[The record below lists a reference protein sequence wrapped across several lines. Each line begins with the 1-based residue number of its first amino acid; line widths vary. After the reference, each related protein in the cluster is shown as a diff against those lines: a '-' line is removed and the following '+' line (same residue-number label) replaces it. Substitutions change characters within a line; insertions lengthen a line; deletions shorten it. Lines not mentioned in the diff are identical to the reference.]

1 MKHCVWV
8 FAVVLLVVAACVP
21 PPNAGI
27 PQAGTVDVNKGAL
40 SSVIQ
45 RLNFYYELH
54 ADCTSAGYPTVR
66 IVSPPANG
74 RLLIES
80 AMDYPTYPQSNQR
93 YQCNLRMA
101 PGTAVSYL
109 SNPGFRGGDTATTE
123 ALFPN
128 GLLRQTHFNISV
140 R

>member
-1 MKHCVWV
+1 MKHRVWV
-8 FAVVLLVVAACVP
+8 FAVVLLVVAACVL

-54 ADCTSAGYPTVR
+54 ADCTSAGYPKVR